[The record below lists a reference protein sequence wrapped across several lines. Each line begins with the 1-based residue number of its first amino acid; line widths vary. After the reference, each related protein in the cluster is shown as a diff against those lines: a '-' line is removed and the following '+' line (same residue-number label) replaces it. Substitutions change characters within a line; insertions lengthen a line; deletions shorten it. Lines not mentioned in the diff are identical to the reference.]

1 MTPVAVAPSK
11 PIEGTA
17 VVYAADQ
24 PEYQPLPVW
33 RKPGGEVISR
43 WRLTWRERLAVLFG
57 RDLYVEVLTFGQP
70 LQPIF
75 MAFDERE
82 VLLGAGTER
91 EATRG

>member
-1 MTPVAVAPSK
+1 MKPVDVSPSL
-11 PIEGTA
+11 PIEGQH

-43 WRLTWRERLAVLFG
+43 WQFSWRDRLAVLFG
-57 RDLYVEVLTFGQP
+57 RDLYVEVLTFNQP

-75 MAFDERE
+75 PALSEKE
-82 VLLGAGTER
+82 VLYGGAS
-91 EATRG
+91 